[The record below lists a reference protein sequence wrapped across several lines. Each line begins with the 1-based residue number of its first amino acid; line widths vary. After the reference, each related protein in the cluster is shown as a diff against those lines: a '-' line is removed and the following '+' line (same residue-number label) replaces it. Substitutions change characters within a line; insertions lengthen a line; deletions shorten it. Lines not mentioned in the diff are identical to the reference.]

1 VKRKGKDIMA
11 LFGGK
16 SKDDENKSTTSNPQA
31 DNPTG
36 ATGKPRTETTS
47 SFSPFKNQSD
57 SSIARANNPHGSSR
71 MANIGKS
78 ITIQGDL
85 TGNEDLVIEGTVK
98 GRVELPN
105 NQLTIG
111 EGGKLHA
118 ELNAKSVVIVG
129 NVNGNVNA
137 SERVEIHGTGVVNGD
152 VRTPRLIVQEG
163 AVINGSVE
171 MTKADAKAGASTPP
185 LKAEQRKAV

>member
-1 VKRKGKDIMA
+1 MA

-16 SKDDENKSTTSNPQA
+16 SKDDEGKSTSSTPQP
-31 DNPTG
+31 DNTTG
-36 ATGKPRTETTS
+36 APGNPRPETTS
-47 SFSPFKNQSD
+47 SFSPFKNQSN
-57 SSIARANNPHGSSR
+57 SSNAGANNPQGSSG

-78 ITIQGDL
+78 ISIQGDL

-111 EGGKLHA
+111 EGGKVHA
-118 ELNAKSVVIVG
+118 ELNAKSIVIVG

-137 SERVEIHGTGVVNGD
+137 SERLEIHGSGVVNGD
-152 VRTPRLIVQEG
+152 VRAPRLIVQEG

-171 MTKADAKAGASTPP
+171 MTKADAKAGTNTPP